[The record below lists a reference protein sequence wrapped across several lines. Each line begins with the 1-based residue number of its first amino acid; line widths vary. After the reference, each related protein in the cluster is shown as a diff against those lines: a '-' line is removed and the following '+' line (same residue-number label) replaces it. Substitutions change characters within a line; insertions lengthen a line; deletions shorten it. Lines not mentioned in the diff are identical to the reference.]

1 MLFQVPQ
8 HPFRPACLNEVP
20 DQAPHGFV
28 LFLQLLQ
35 QCLKLLQKKALIIVD
50 VRRGILLAMK

>member
-20 DQAPHGFV
+20 DQAPHDFV
-28 LFLQLLQ
+28 LFLQF
-35 QCLKLLQKKALIIVD
+35 LQKKALVIVD
-50 VRRGILLAMK
+50 VRRGILLTMK